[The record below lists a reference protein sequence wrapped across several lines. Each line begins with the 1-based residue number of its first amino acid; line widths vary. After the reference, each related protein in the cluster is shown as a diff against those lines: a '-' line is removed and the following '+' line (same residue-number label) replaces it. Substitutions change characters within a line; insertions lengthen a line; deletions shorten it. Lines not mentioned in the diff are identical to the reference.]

1 MAASDR
7 QLLEEM
13 RFQLT
18 VTRAML
24 GTAELDQILYI
35 ILSGITHG
43 EGLNFNRACLF
54 LGEPERRKLRAANAV
69 GPVTG
74 AEAERIWNEIE
85 AKHMDLENLLASY
98 HAAANDPRANTLTR
112 RLAHICVDLD
122 LRQPEL
128 ASLGGRVDVDTLVA
142 HCATTQEPF
151 CSNTM
156 RAVASAA
163 PDDVGTEELIFHP
176 VACVP
181 LVRQGRV
188 LGVVLADNAFN
199 RRPIENRDMQGLMTL
214 CNLAAIS
221 VDQAHVHSRLRDFA
235 EQDGLTGLLN
245 RRLYEDRK
253 AREVARA
260 QRSGLSLAMIVI
272 DIDHFKQCN
281 DQHGHEIGD
290 QVLRDLAAIFRRRL
304 RREDLV
310 ARYGGEE
317 FVVLLAGGI
326 GRGEA
331 FRIAEELRRDVER
344 SSLGNLPIGEIT
356 VSAGVVSLPADRLG
370 STPIFKLADDA
381 LYAAKGEGRN
391 RVVISEVL

>member
-1 MAASDR
+1 
-7 QLLEEM
+7 
-13 RFQLT
+13 
-18 VTRAML
+18 
-24 GTAELDQILYI
+24 
-35 ILSGITHG
+35 
-43 EGLNFNRACLF
+43 
-54 LGEPERRKLRAANAV
+54 
-69 GPVTG
+69 
-74 AEAERIWNEIE
+74 
-85 AKHMDLENLLASY
+85 
-98 HAAANDPRANTLTR
+98 
-112 RLAHICVDLD
+112 
-122 LRQPEL
+122 
-128 ASLGGRVDVDTLVA
+128 
-142 HCATTQEPF
+142 
-151 CSNTM
+151 M